1 MELLLTLSKETCNT
15 IEYMEKQPFEKVM
28 LMFNTL
34 KSIFEKEAKEREKQ
48 EGKQNGQVPSMSS
61 LMHQASSSI
70 KTPSIPRVHY

>member
-1 MELLLTLSKETCNT
+1 MTLSKETCNT

-34 KSIFEKEAKEREKQ
+34 KSIFEKEAKERERQ
-48 EGKQNGQVPSMSS
+48 EGVQNGQVPSMSS

-70 KTPSIPRVHY
+70 KTPSIPKVHI

>member
-48 EGKQNGQVPSMSS
+48 EGKQNGQIPSVNS
-61 LMHQASSSI
+61 LMRQASSSI
-70 KTPSIPRVHY
+70 KTPNIPRVHI

>member
-48 EGKQNGQVPSMSS
+48 EAQQNGSIPSMSS
-61 LMHQASSSI
+61 LMHQASSSMRV
-70 KTPSIPRVHY
+70 PSIPTPHF

>member
-1 MELLLTLSKETCNT
+1 MTLSKETCNT

-48 EGKQNGQVPSMSS
+48 EGVKNGQVPSMSS
-61 LMHQASSSI
+61 LMRQASSSI
-70 KTPSIPRVHY
+70 KTPSIPKVHI

>member
-1 MELLLTLSKETCNT
+1 MTLSKETCNT

-48 EGKQNGQVPSMSS
+48 EGIQNGSVPSMSS
-61 LMHQASSSI
+61 LMRQASSSI
-70 KTPSIPRVHY
+70 RVPNIPTPHF

>member
-1 MELLLTLSKETCNT
+1 MTLSKETCNT

-48 EGKQNGQVPSMSS
+48 EKTQTGQVPSMSS

-70 KTPSIPRVHY
+70 KTPSIPKVHI

>member
-1 MELLLTLSKETCNT
+1 MTLSKETCNT

-48 EGKQNGQVPSMSS
+48 EKGAQQGVPSMSS
-61 LMHQASSSI
+61 LTHQATSSI
-70 KTPSIPRVHY
+70 KTPKMPSMPHF

>member
-1 MELLLTLSKETCNT
+1 MTLSKETCNT
-15 IEYMEKQPFEKVM
+15 IEYMEKQPFEKIM

-70 KTPSIPRVHY
+70 KTPSIPRVHF

>member
-1 MELLLTLSKETCNT
+1 MTLSKETCNT

-48 EGKQNGQVPSMSS
+48 EGIQNGSVPSMSS

-70 KTPSIPRVHY
+70 RVPNISTPHF

>member
-1 MELLLTLSKETCNT
+1 MTLSKETCNT

-48 EGKQNGQVPSMSS
+48 EKTQTGSVPSMSS

-70 KTPSIPRVHY
+70 RVPNIPTSHF

>member
-1 MELLLTLSKETCNT
+1 MTLSKETCNT

-48 EGKQNGQVPSMSS
+48 EGIQNGQVPSMSS
-61 LMHQASSSI
+61 LMRQASSSI
-70 KTPSIPRVHY
+70 RVPNIPTPHL

>member
-34 KSIFEKEAKEREKQ
+34 KSIFEKESKERERQ
-48 EGKQNGQVPSMSS
+48 EGVQNGQVPSMSS
-61 LMHQASSSI
+61 LMRQASSSI
-70 KTPSIPRVHY
+70 KTPSIPKVHI